1 VSSSSTPRV
10 FVVDDEHVIAST
22 LAAILKL
29 HGYSATPFT
38 SPLEALAAARS
49 MAPNLLI
56 SDVAMP
62 SVSGIDLAIQMKAQY
77 PECKI
82 LLFSGQ
88 AATQD
93 VLEDARSQGHNFQLL
108 EKPIHPSEMLSR
120 VGALAAENSVTGS
133 ETSQS
138 GLIHEAADAAEKRGK
153 QLLTDS
159 LSISDGLKYERV
171 SRDAV
176 SLLVKAARLRNHAKE
191 SEKDGPS
198 DKD

>member
-1 VSSSSTPRV
+1 VSSGSTPRV
-10 FVVDDEHVIAST
+10 FVVDDEHAIAST

-29 HGYSATPFT
+29 HGYSATSFT
-38 SPLEALAAARS
+38 SPLKALAVARS
-49 MAPNLLI
+49 KAPDLLV
-56 SDVAMP
+56 SDIEMP
-62 SVSGIDLAIQMKAQY
+62 GISGIDLAIQMKAQY

-82 LLFSGQ
+82 LLLSGR

-93 VLEDARSQGHNFQLL
+93 LLEDARSQGHNFQLL
-108 EKPIHPSEMLSR
+108 EKPVHPSAMLSR
-120 VGALAAENSVTGS
+120 IGELVTENSVAGS

-138 GLIHEAADAAEKRGK
+138 RLIHEAADAAEKRGK

-159 LSISDGLKYERV
+159 LSISDWLKYERV

-191 SEKDGPS
+191 LEKA
-198 DKD
+198 